1 MKKFIQFAALSASS
15 VLLMTGCI
23 TVNQQPTAQPEPQV
37 TTVTA
42 TASPEPS
49 LPAVSA
55 SSEQTLEADSG
66 TEAEASSLAPSGVAP
81 GTSCGASNT
90 GASTLVV
97 AENAAGLNCDQV
109 QSIFADFNAAF
120 ANGGATHHQIQGFA
134 CHTRGNSDIW
144 REGRSVTC
152 TNNGTRLEAMTVYNA
167 GGVPVVSN
175 SVYTDPNGRPDTD
188 IVFSTGFAHCRIW
201 TGSSGTSTGCSTT
214 AADSVSIHFYDNPN
228 PRHNFSGE
236 PSVSHGQPSNSDA
249 PMLPVGQ
256 SISISSSS
264 CLNDGTFI
272 ICQGQNYGFKL
283 SADSYS
289 TTP

>member
-1 MKKFIQFAALSASS
+1 
-15 VLLMTGCI
+15 MTGCI

-42 TASPEPS
+42 SASPEPS

>member
-23 TVNQQPTAQPEPQV
+23 TVNQQRTAQPEPQV
-37 TTVTA
+37 TTITA

-49 LPAVSA
+49 SPTASS
-55 SSEQTLEADSG
+55 SSEQTREVDGGA
-66 TEAEASSLAPSGVAP
+66 EAEASSLAPSGVAP
-81 GTSCGASNT
+81 GTSCGTSNT

-109 QSIFADFNAAF
+109 QSIFADFNATF
-120 ANGGATHHQIQGFA
+120 TSGDTSNYQIQGFT
-134 CHTRGNSDIW
+134 CHTRNESDIW

-152 TNNGTRLEAMTVYNA
+152 MNNGTRLEAMTVYNA
-167 GGVPVVSN
+167 GGIPVVSN
-175 SVYTDPNGRPDTD
+175 SVYTDPPGHPGTD
-188 IVFSTGFAHCRIW
+188 IAFSTGFAHCRIW

-214 AADSVSIHFYDNPN
+214 AADSVSIHFYDKPN

-236 PSVSHGQPSNSDA
+236 PSVSHGQPSNDDA

-283 SADSYS
+283 STDSYS

>member
-42 TASPEPS
+42 SASPEPS

-236 PSVSHGQPSNSDA
+236 PNVSHGQPSNSDA